1 MSTSDTMY
9 IVGPRIFLVGLA
21 LQLISFALFT
31 LLYLVFW
38 WRV

>member
-1 MSTSDTMY
+1 MSTADGMHNTGTS
-9 IVGPRIFLVGLA
+9 IFLAGLI

-38 WRV
+38 FRV